1 MATPKHIYCVLKMQN
16 YITISI
22 TVHRKCP
29 TSWFLLHFW
38 NRLMININAYH
49 VKLCL
54 QRQQE
59 ELRRL
64 EEEREAEEKRR
75 RQIESKQLY
84 ETNLR
89 LKMKKKAREE
99 QEQLAFDMKVLETLL
114 QETANEAAE
123 MAQRKVRL
131 IKW

>member
-1 MATPKHIYCVLKMQN
+1 
-16 YITISI
+16 
-22 TVHRKCP
+22 
-29 TSWFLLHFW
+29 
-38 NRLMININAYH
+38 MININAYH
-49 VKLCL
+49 VTLCV

-131 IKW
+131 I

>member
-1 MATPKHIYCVLKMQN
+1 
-16 YITISI
+16 
-22 TVHRKCP
+22 
-29 TSWFLLHFW
+29 
-38 NRLMININAYH
+38 MINISTYH
-49 VKLCL
+49 VTLCL

-131 IKW
+131 I

>member
-1 MATPKHIYCVLKMQN
+1 
-16 YITISI
+16 
-22 TVHRKCP
+22 
-29 TSWFLLHFW
+29 
-38 NRLMININAYH
+38 MININAYH

-123 MAQRKVRL
+123 MAQRKVQL
-131 IKW
+131 I

>member
-1 MATPKHIYCVLKMQN
+1 
-16 YITISI
+16 
-22 TVHRKCP
+22 
-29 TSWFLLHFW
+29 
-38 NRLMININAYH
+38 MINISAYH
-49 VKLCL
+49 VTLCE

-89 LKMKKKAREE
+89 LNMKKKAREE

-131 IKW
+131 I